1 MPDIWVKTP
10 TGLWPARGDAVDH
23 DLAPCFV
30 RLRDYRALRDRAEK
44 AEAERDAAFAAGQR
58 DMQERAAEACRVTQQ
73 ERADG
78 GWRSEGMEMSRV
90 LRDAVRALPIKP
102 RP

>member
-44 AEAERDAAFAAGQR
+44 AEAEWDAAFAAGQE
-58 DMQERAAEACRVTQQ
+58 DMRERAALEA
-73 ERADG
+73 ERGLASAPNRDG
-78 GWRSEGMEMSRV
+78 EMMQAIAEGI
-90 LRDAVRALPIKP
+90 RDLPIKP